1 MGCLVRVVLVGM
13 AAAAA
18 LGGCGGGSSASSPA
32 AVITSE
38 ADSILHLDQLRAAGF
53 TGQNV
58 RVGVISTGVEFLASY
73 QKAGVLPQTLYVS
86 QNTAGHLDEGSWMLE
101 LLHQHAPDALLGF
114 CDGLDLDFTG
124 CIEDLVNN
132 FHADIIVDDLL
143 FAGQFYPDASA
154 AVVEHLEST
163 HPRLVFVHL
172 AGNEQRGGYWQGP
185 FVTAQA
191 ALPAGTATVL
201 DFGIA
206 SGGASD
212 TSNSVTVPP
221 GANLILLLNWNDAP
235 HGAANHALS
244 AYLLDGAG
252 QELTHVSGA
261 SEPTLRLDYTNSEA
275 AAKVVQLVV
284 TLDRGAAAGLALQVT
299 EGSPTCNIECQAFT
313 HATRGLAGGTV
324 GDFADAL
331 VVGATNAGAPHT
343 LEDWSN
349 YGPFRLDFTATADAS
364 SPDGYDYTRLATPLS
379 VDKPDLVAPDCVTVP
394 FSDGTTLANNMFC
407 GTSAAV
413 PAIAGAAALLES
425 AGFDRLAVLKSL
437 RGTAVPLAAAAW
449 TRDTALVWPMPPPP
463 GTRAGTERRC
473 RNGRA
478 SATCPGW
485 TAAAATPPAGTAR
498 PSRHRTRRSTEHQR
512 SSRRACDSRCAWPAA
527 RGRRARTN

>member
-1 MGCLVRVVLVGM
+1 MVCLGRVVLVGI
-13 AAAAA
+13 ASAGA
-18 LGGCGGGSSASSPA
+18 LGSCGGSGGGGSAPPGV
-32 AVITSE
+32 VITSE
-38 ADSILHLDQLRAAGF
+38 ADSILHLDQLRTAGF

-58 RVGVISTGVEFLASY
+58 RVGVISTGVEFLPSY

-101 LLHQHAPDALLGF
+101 LVHQHAPDAALGF

-124 CIEDLVNN
+124 CIEDLVSN
-132 FHADIIVDDLL
+132 FHADIVVDDIL

-154 AVVEHLEST
+154 AVVERLEST
-163 HPRLVFVHL
+163 HPRLLFIHL

-191 ALPAGTATVL
+191 VLPGGPAAVL
-201 DFGIA
+201 DFGSA

-221 GANLILLLNWNDAP
+221 GAHLILLLSWNDPP
-235 HGAANHALS
+235 HGASNHALS

-252 QELTHVSGA
+252 QELSHASGA
-261 SEPTLRLDYTNSEA
+261 SDPALRLDYTNTGA
-275 AAKVVQLVV
+275 AARVVQLVV
-284 TLDRGAAAGLALQVT
+284 TLDSGAAAGLALQVT
-299 EGSPTCNIECQAFT
+299 EGSPTCNIECQALA

-349 YGPFRLDFTATADAS
+349 YGPFRLDFTASADAS

-425 AGFDRLAVLKSL
+425 AGFDREAVLRSL
-437 RGTAVPLAAAAW
+437 RATAVPLGAAAWDPGYGFGLADAAAAW
-449 TRDTALVWPMPPPP
+449 HT
-463 GTRAGTERRC
+463 GG
-473 RNGRA
+473 
-478 SATCPGW
+478 
-485 TAAAATPPAGTAR
+485 
-498 PSRHRTRRSTEHQR
+498 H
-512 SSRRACDSRCAWPAA
+512 
-527 RGRRARTN
+527 